1 MFISKKGATTPRPGG
16 QERKSKQMKIAENKM
31 KNAGKATTA
40 TVPGAE
46 DSSLTDKSGFRI
58 LPQKSSV
65 VIFESQD

>member
-1 MFISKKGATTPRPGG
+1 MFISKKGATTPRSGG
-16 QERKSKQMKIAENKM
+16 QERKSKQTKM
-31 KNAGKATTA
+31 DESKMTNAGKATTA

-58 LPQKSSV
+58 PPPKSSL